1 MPFIFV
7 CADRPNVNLNKFLK
21 SLDRTFDVIITG
33 TLDDTYSLG
42 VDIMKEVKINAHLQ
56 TTDLNPASPTEETRL
71 KIETFLE
78 SIRMMSF
85 QIAIIVSYESNFN
98 TWLKNTI
105 TNEDWGIGAM

>member
-7 CADRPNVNLNKFLK
+7 CADRPNVNLFQFLQN
-21 SLDRTFDVIITG
+21 LDRTFDAVITG
-33 TLDDTYSLG
+33 SLDDTYSLG
-42 VDIMKEVKINAHLQ
+42 REIMKKVKVNAHLQ
-56 TTDLNPASPTEETRL
+56 TTDLNPAPPTEDTRL

-78 SIRMMSF
+78 SIRAMSF
-85 QIAIIVSYESNFN
+85 QIVIIVSYESNFN